1 MEMRKSCYVLLG
13 LGLIALLVAAIPQ
26 TGSAQAVKLGMV
38 NDEQI
43 KIEFKD
49 WQTAQETWEVDNK
62 AWEDEAIAQQTE
74 LEEMITEYEK
84 QKLILSDEKKR
95 EKEAAINAKRDALDL
110 FTKDVYGPGGKAE
123 RKHAQLIG
131 PLLEKITKAIELVA
145 IEENYDVIFTLQSG
159 LGYVKESMDVTDKVL
174 KKLEEID

>member
-1 MEMRKSCYVLLG
+1 MCKLSNMVLG
-13 LGLIALLVAAIPQ
+13 LCLTALLMVAIPQ
-26 TGSAQAVKLGMV
+26 SAAAQAVKLGMV

-43 KIEFKD
+43 KVDFKD
-49 WQTAQETWEVDNK
+49 WQAAQESWEVENK
-62 AWEDEAIAQQTE
+62 AWEDEAIAQQTD
-74 LEEMITEYEK
+74 LEELITEYEK
-84 QKLILSDEKKR
+84 QKLILSEEKKR

-131 PLLEKITKAIELVA
+131 PLLEKITKAIEMVA

-159 LGYVKESMDVTDKVL
+159 LGYIKESMDVTDKVL
-174 KKLEEID
+174 KKLEEIE

>member
-1 MEMRKSCYVLLG
+1 MVLG
-13 LGLIALLVAAIPQ
+13 LCLTALLMVAIPQ
-26 TGSAQAVKLGMV
+26 SAAAQAVKLGMV

-43 KIEFKD
+43 KVDFKD
-49 WQTAQETWEVDNK
+49 WQAAQESWEVENK
-62 AWEDEAIAQQTE
+62 AWEDEAIAQQTD
-74 LEEMITEYEK
+74 LEELITEYEK
-84 QKLILSDEKKR
+84 QKLILSEEKKR

-131 PLLEKITKAIELVA
+131 PLLEKITKAIEMVA

-159 LGYVKESMDVTDKVL
+159 LGYIKESMDVTDKVL
-174 KKLEEID
+174 KKLEEIE